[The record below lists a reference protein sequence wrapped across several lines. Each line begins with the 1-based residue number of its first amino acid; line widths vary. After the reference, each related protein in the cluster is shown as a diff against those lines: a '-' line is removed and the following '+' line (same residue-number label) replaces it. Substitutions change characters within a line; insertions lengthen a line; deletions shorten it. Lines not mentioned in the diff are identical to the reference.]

1 MCPNYHVTNIPMSLF
16 LLYCHGLFSCS
27 ASSSQVLLLPAME
40 EHPADWKHAVQSR
53 VFWQGKK
60 CNRPLKPGH
69 SPSPP
74 RPSLSELKCIQQPP
88 PPFHSSAVTC
98 LTWKKRH
105 NIGLRLICG
114 FVCQLL
120 SIVTA
125 RTIQAV
131 SRRVYLIG
139 FPSWP
144 QPVTMCFHWSV
155 FPDHSAPMALTGPS

>member
-1 MCPNYHVTNIPMSLF
+1 MLQIYPWAFSSYIVMDCFPALSLQAKFSSCQRWKNI
-16 LLYCHGLFSCS
+16 LLIESMRCS
-27 ASSSQVLLLPAME
+27 RGYS
-40 EHPADWKHAVQSR
+40 
-53 VFWQGKK
+53 GKENK

-74 RPSLSELKCIQQPP
+74 RPSLSELKCIQQP